1 MLSEDRVTIKS
12 IYSSFVILHLLERER
27 NLKIEIDGLIKMY
40 CSIKIKKKI
49 NCILVTMYGTE
60 YDNDIEHLGTSLEF
74 PLVPDLRSC
83 ICY

>member
-40 CSIKIKKKI
+40 CSIKI
-49 NCILVTMYGTE
+49 
-60 YDNDIEHLGTSLEF
+60 
-74 PLVPDLRSC
+74 
-83 ICY
+83 